1 MKIYINNLNLNILK
15 DIQEALVKELIN
27 SEYYI
32 QLYTNEGI
40 FNIEKNNVYYL
51 EPFDNDIK
59 IYEKYF
65 KDFTI
70 IVDSSYFKKTIT
82 SSINGNK
89 HLSINI
95 KKDYYKLNKGS
106 KVQLVIENQQDIS
119 SGHYTPSDIYFEFHE
134 NIDINE
140 IFIKQDIIEFLSLLN

>member
-15 DIQEALVKELIN
+15 DIQEALVKEVVN

-40 FNIEKNNVYYL
+40 FNIEKNYVYYL
-51 EPFDNDIK
+51 EPFDNDVK

-106 KVQLVIENQQDIS
+106 KIQLVIENHEDIS
-119 SGHYTPSDIYFEFHE
+119 SGHYIPSDIYFEFHE